1 MCNFKSACRALIHCI
16 LLEFAPV
23 QPTVQLK
30 TPVKKTATSDI
41 AKATS
46 AASQIRLESSPS
58 RGVSDSQPVSKT
70 VKNAITK
77 TDRDSRTGGAV
88 NLSVNNEEDFTDSD
102 SRNLTESKV
111 KAVNPE
117 IDLVGDLMGRDP
129 EIARVTSSGIPAT
142 PKSTSK

>member
-1 MCNFKSACRALIHCI
+1 M
-16 LLEFAPV
+16 

-58 RGVSDSQPVSKT
+58 QGVSDSQPVSKT
-70 VKNAITK
+70 VKNAIEK
-77 TDRDSRTGGAV
+77 TERDSRTGAV
-88 NLSVNNEEDFTDSD
+88 NLSVNNEDFTDSD
-102 SRNLTESKV
+102 SRNSTESKV

>member
-1 MCNFKSACRALIHCI
+1 M
-16 LLEFAPV
+16 

-70 VKNAITK
+70 VKNAIAK
-77 TDRDSRTGGAV
+77 TERDSRTGAV

-102 SRNLTESKV
+102 SRNLTESKM

>member
-1 MCNFKSACRALIHCI
+1 M
-16 LLEFAPV
+16 

-70 VKNAITK
+70 VKNAIEK
-77 TDRDSRTGGAV
+77 TERDSRTGAV

-102 SRNLTESKV
+102 SRNLTESKM

>member
-1 MCNFKSACRALIHCI
+1 M
-16 LLEFAPV
+16 

-46 AASQIRLESSPS
+46 AASQIRIESSPS

-70 VKNAITK
+70 VKNAIAK
-77 TDRDSRTGGAV
+77 TERDYRTGAV